1 MEWIEA
7 SVTTTTGAADA
18 LSELLMRHGAKG
30 TQILDRLDVPQA
42 NDWTGYGE
50 IYGADMKEGL
60 PPEVTVK
67 AWFASPED
75 VAQAKATVKTL
86 KQMAGFDPGTL
97 VITETRVQ
105 EEDWAENWKQYYKP
119 MRVGQRLVI
128 KPVWENYEPRAEDLV
143 IDMDPGMAFGTGNHE
158 TTRLCLQMI
167 EQHYTGGR
175 ALDIGTGSGILAI
188 ALAKLGAADVTA
200 VDLDPVAVS
209 AARQNV
215 ARNGLKEQI
224 AVLQGDLAQDVE
236 GPYAFVSANILA
248 DVVIRLAEPLK
259 PLLKEG
265 AHIVVSGII
274 KERRQDV
281 IDAYLQA
288 GYRSLRSAEEGEWVA
303 LLFGFSHG

>member
-18 LSELLMRHGAKG
+18 LSELLIQSGARG
-30 TQILDRLDVPQA
+30 TQILDRLDIPQN

-60 PPEVTVK
+60 PEEVTVK
-67 AWFASPED
+67 AWFANPED
-75 VAQAKATVKTL
+75 VIQARAAVSSL
-86 KQMAGFDPGTL
+86 KQVDGFDAGSL
-97 VITETRVQ
+97 DFSLAQVRD
-105 EEDWAENWKQYYKP
+105 EDWAENWKQYYKP

-128 KPVWENYEPRAEDLV
+128 KPVWEDYAPLEEDLV

-167 EQHYTGGR
+167 EQTYRGGR

-188 ALAKLGAADVTA
+188 ALAKLGARDVTA

-215 ARNGLKEQI
+215 DRNGLSEQV
-224 AVLQGDLAQDVE
+224 AVLQGDLAQDVS
-236 GPYAFVSANILA
+236 GSFSFVSANILA
-248 DVVIRLAEPLK
+248 DVVISLAEPLK
-259 PLLKEG
+259 PMLEEG
-265 AHIVVSGII
+265 ANIVLSGII

-281 IDAYLQA
+281 LAAFDQA
-288 GYRSLRSAEEGEWVA
+288 GYRYLDAREEGEWVA
-303 LLFGFSHG
+303 LLFGFRHG